1 MEEITIWRWG
11 SMIAF
16 VFMGV
21 VIGLSINIVS
31 EVTSCKPRMTF
42 QQKQVADIKLCT
54 DNGLQA
60 YQGGSGRYYCK
71 P

>member
-1 MEEITIWRWG
+1 MKEIIILRWSEIIG
-11 SMIAF
+11 CIILGLF
-16 VFMGV
+16 V
-21 VIGLSINIVS
+21 GLSVKIF
-31 EVTSCKPRMTF
+31 VTYPTCKPKLTF

-60 YQGGSGRYYCK
+60 HQGETGRYYCK